1 MRLKMKENSLFAI
14 LLRSPWWISFA
25 VAAVVGLVASMLM
38 PSPYK
43 PLAAFSGAP
52 FFAIGCMAAWRQ
64 LRAPKAASIAGALE
78 RAAAMPSREFLSAV
92 SAGLGRSGYSVAP
105 CAGAGADLR
114 AEKDGRV
121 LLVACRRWKA
131 ARHGVE
137 SLRELKTAIR
147 AADAQGGMYLAQGEL
162 SEQARRYA
170 AEAGI
175 DVVQG
180 VRLAQLIGL

>member
-14 LLRSPWWISFA
+14 LLRSPWWISFL
-25 VAAVVGLVASMLM
+25 VAAVIGLIASMLM

-64 LRAPKAASIAGALE
+64 LRAPKAASIANALE
-78 RAAAMPSREFLSAV
+78 RAAAMPSQEFLGAV
-92 SAGLGRSGYSVAP
+92 SAGLGRNGYQVTPFAN
-105 CAGAGADLR
+105 AGADLR

-137 SLRELKTAIR
+137 SLRDLKTAIR
-147 AADAQGGMYLAQGEL
+147 AKEAHGGMYLALGEL

-170 AEAGI
+170 VEANI